1 MFLKGPASLDS
12 DEEEDLEKVDTEAK
26 IQFQQKYSSFIPKQT
41 GRRFRFRF
49 RLGWFSIINNLMI
62 IYNNITY

>member
-49 RLGWFSIINNLMI
+49 
-62 IYNNITY
+62 